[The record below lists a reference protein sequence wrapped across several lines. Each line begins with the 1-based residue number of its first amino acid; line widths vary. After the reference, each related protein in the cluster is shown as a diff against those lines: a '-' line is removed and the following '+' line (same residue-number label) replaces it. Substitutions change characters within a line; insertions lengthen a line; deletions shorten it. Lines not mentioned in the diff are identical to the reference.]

1 LHFPKDKALL
11 WFEQIIFPGEKDTV
25 QAHKA
30 SLRQLLE
37 AEVLELRYTHLDSA
51 IEQLEALVCDGR
63 RLPSGVGTD
72 VESRE
77 HD

>member
-37 AEVLELRYTHLDSA
+37 AEVLELRYADLDSA
-51 IEQLEALVCDGR
+51 IQQLEALVRDGHQS
-63 RLPSGVGTD
+63 PSAVCTD

-77 HD
+77 NA